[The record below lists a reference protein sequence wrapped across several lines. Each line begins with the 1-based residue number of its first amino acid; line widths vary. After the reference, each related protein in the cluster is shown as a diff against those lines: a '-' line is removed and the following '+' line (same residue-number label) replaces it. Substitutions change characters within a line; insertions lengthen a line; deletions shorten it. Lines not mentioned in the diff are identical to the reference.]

1 MRVED
6 PARTDGTA
14 NTEPETIAN
23 TAAKAEVAEDVHV
36 ALKDPK
42 KGGDNVVVDNAS
54 KADEWLLFWESL
66 CYKIQ
71 G

>member
-1 MRVED
+1 MLQCVD
-6 PARTDGTA
+6 MTVTSNVDATTA
-14 NTEPETIAN
+14 LQLSSGSSVSLNSE
-23 TAAKAEVAEDVHV
+23 
-36 ALKDPK
+36 